1 MNNVIPFTYQ
11 GQPVRFTTDGWL
23 HITKIAE
30 RFGKRVDHWLDNA
43 ETLEYFRA
51 LDEHLVGRESEVLDT
66 RNSGYVKTSK
76 ARVDRGGGT
85 WLHPKLAVFFARW
98 LSAKFAV
105 WCDERIS
112 ELLHGAPLAIDNF
125 NRACKRFDVRES
137 SASAAGR
144 ELNSWRREKPALLA
158 EVERGRQ
165 LLQMTFGFGDPGHHP
180 KESCHGQEIHE
191 PGRPG
196 QNSFQARSAS
206 RP

>member
-11 GQPVRFTTDGWL
+11 GQLVRFTADGWL
-23 HITKIAE
+23 HATKIAE
-30 RFGKRVDHWLDNA
+30 RFGKRIDHWLDNA
-43 ETLEYFRA
+43 ETLEYVQA
-51 LDEHLVGRESEVLDT
+51 LDEFLTGAESIISDT
-66 RNSGYVKTSK
+66 RNSGYLKT
-76 ARVDRGGGT
+76 RRGNGGGT
-85 WLHPKLAVFFARW
+85 WIHPKLAVAFARW

-105 WCDERIS
+105 WCDTRIE

-125 NRACKRFDVRES
+125 NRACKQLDVRES

-165 LLQMTFGFGDPGHHP
+165 LLQMTFGFDDPGHHP
-180 KESCHGQEIHE
+180 KESCHGQEIHV
-191 PGRPG
+191 PGRQG
-196 QNSFQARSAS
+196 QNHFQARSAA

>member
-1 MNNVIPFTYQ
+1 VNNVIPFTYQ

-23 HITKIAE
+23 HATKIAE
-30 RFGKRVDHWLDNA
+30 RFGKRIDHWLDNA
-43 ETLEYFRA
+43 ETLEYVQA
-51 LDEHLVGRESEVLDT
+51 LDEFLTGAESNISDT
-66 RNSGYVKTSK
+66 RNSGYLKT
-76 ARVDRGGGT
+76 RRGNGGGA
-85 WLHPKLAVFFARW
+85 WIHPKLAVAFARW

-105 WCDERIS
+105 WCDTRIE

-144 ELNSWRREKPALLA
+144 ELNSWRREKPTLLA

-165 LLQMTFGFGDPGHHP
+165 LLQMTFGFDDPGHHP
-180 KESCHGQEIHE
+180 RESCHGQEIHE
-191 PGRPG
+191 LGRQG

>member
-1 MNNVIPFTYQ
+1 VNNVIPFTYQ
-11 GQPVRFTTDGWL
+11 GQLVRFTADGWL

-51 LDEHLVGRESEVLDT
+51 LDEHLAGRESEILDT

-125 NRACKRFDVRES
+125 NRACKRFDVRET

-144 ELNSWRREKPALLA
+144 ALNSWRREKPALLA

-165 LLQMTFGFGDPGHHP
+165 LLQMTFGFDDPGHHAQ
-180 KESCHGQEIHE
+180 ESCHGQEIHE
-191 PGRPG
+191 LGRQG